1 MIVPY
6 VLVRKPLATP
16 RELAHKRTTLLMYRL
31 NMLVQIGFLR
41 ERTFAVLDVAFN
53 PLSDTGTFMHPMM
66 ALEILL

>member
-31 NMLVQIGFLR
+31 NMLVQIGFLQFHVHQ
-41 ERTFAVLDVAFN
+41 E
-53 PLSDTGTFMHPMM
+53 
-66 ALEILL
+66 